1 MSNQSPFIQI
11 NTRNDGWIIKL
22 LQPAVGKD
30 LLEEY
35 LADMGLKLQS
45 QMMDKI
51 LAAPAGTGFHIKR
64 GSDILTEIRTWA
76 ENLPFEITVSSDK
89 MKVFLTLNP
98 RLPIKP
104 RRQDLLAALNNMGIN
119 YGIDES
125 SIDHAI
131 NNTGQTMV
139 VAQGKY
145 PVPGKNGSVQYL
157 YHKPIIK
164 PVLDESGQ
172 VDYYE
177 LGFIIPIEAG
187 TLLAKRKA
195 ATEGEA
201 GINVFG
207 EPIPAKAGRN
217 YKFNVGKG
225 IITTKDKAIAEFDGA
240 LAWINDKI
248 VVTKMLAIKGDI
260 DFSIGNIC
268 FPGKVLIEG
277 SVKDG
282 FAVEAED
289 DIEVRGGIEAT
300 RVISRHGSV
309 FVKNGIIGGGKAQV
323 KAGKNVEARFIQE
336 ATIEAGQNIVI
347 NEYTVRSNLKAG
359 DAVLIQGRRGI
370 ILGKNIIT
378 ARTRIKASKV
388 INCPALDLRVEGI
401 ERKQFYEQIKELNS
415 RIDQQDTELKKI
427 AEQIRYL
434 RDKSS
439 EQNSLQQLQELLPQY
454 MDMNEEL
461 DCLYEERRSLVNMLK
476 STRGEGMIEIGGGL
490 ETGMTFGIKEDFIKL
505 KQQAKNLRMY
515 YDPDKKRIIILD

>member
-1 MSNQSPFIQI
+1 MVLRS
-11 NTRNDGWIIKL
+11 KL
-22 LQPAVGKD
+22 K
-30 LLEEY
+30 
-35 LADMGLKLQS
+35 MILK
-45 QMMDKI
+45 
-51 LAAPAGTGFHIKR
+51 
-64 GSDILTEIRTWA
+64 
-76 ENLPFEITVSSDK
+76 
-89 MKVFLTLNP
+89 
-98 RLPIKP
+98 
-104 RRQDLLAALNNMGIN
+104 
-119 YGIDES
+119 
-125 SIDHAI
+125 
-131 NNTGQTMV
+131 
-139 VAQGKY
+139 
-145 PVPGKNGSVQYL
+145 
-157 YHKPIIK
+157 
-164 PVLDESGQ
+164 SG
-172 VDYYE
+172 
-177 LGFIIPIEAG
+177 
-187 TLLAKRKA
+187 
-195 ATEGEA
+195 
-201 GINVFG
+201 
-207 EPIPAKAGRN
+207 
-217 YKFNVGKG
+217 
-225 IITTKDKAIAEFDGA
+225 
-240 LAWINDKI
+240 
-248 VVTKMLAIKGDI
+248 
-260 DFSIGNIC
+260 
-268 FPGKVLIEG
+268 
-277 SVKDG
+277 
-282 FAVEAED
+282 
-289 DIEVRGGIEAT
+289 GGIEAT